1 MLPLFDMLMKAQ
13 NGDAVAEMARQ
24 FGLSQKQTQDALAAL
39 MPAFSTGLKRNASDP
54 MGVGS
59 FLQALAGGGHEKY
72 FEDMT
77 KAFTP
82 SGVEEG
88 NGILGHLFGSKEVSR
103 AVAAQ
108 AAQATGIGQEILKQ
122 MLPVIAS
129 TMMGGLYKQ
138 STGQMNAMPGFGAA
152 QGNVIGEVIEQMMR
166 QQAEMAKRMQP
177 RAAEP
182 EPAPNPFDNP
192 FGKAL
197 EQMFGGGAAR
207 REPEPEPQRKA
218 GYDPANPMDNPLGRI
233 FQDMLTG
240 GFGQVR
246 QPGATPPR
254 EEMHPEPE
262 AEKPNPYGDLFGEM
276 FETGRKTQ
284 QQYQKSMEDI
294 FEGYMKGM
302 QRRR

>member
-1 MLPLFDMLMKAQ
+1 MLPLYDMFMNAQ
-13 NGDAVAEMARQ
+13 NGDAVAQMARQ
-24 FGLSQKQTQDALAAL
+24 FGLSQKQTQDALEAL
-39 MPAFSTGLKRNASDP
+39 IPAFSTGLKRNASDP
-54 MGVGS
+54 MGVGA
-59 FLQALAGGGHEKY
+59 FLQALANGHHAKY

-77 KAFTP
+77 KAFSP
-82 SGVEEG
+82 AGVDEG

-152 QGNVIGEVIEQMMR
+152 QGNVIGQVIEEMMR
-166 QQAEMAKRMQP
+166 QQGEMARRMQP
-177 RAAEP
+177 REPEP

-197 EQMFGGGAAR
+197 EQMFGGATSR
-207 REPEPEPQRKA
+207 RKPEPRQQTGT
-218 GYDPANPMDNPLGRI
+218 GYNPMNPMDNPLGRI
-233 FQDMLTG
+233 FEDMMKG
-240 GFGQVR
+240 GFAGQPQAR
-246 QPGATPPR
+246 QA
-254 EEMHPEPE
+254 EPEPE
-262 AEKPNPYGDLFGEM
+262 PEPETRNPYGDLFGEM
-276 FETGRKTQ
+276 FETGRRTQ
-284 QQYQKSMEDI
+284 EQYQKSMEQI
-294 FEGYMKGM
+294 FDGYLKGM

>member
-1 MLPLFDMLMKAQ
+1 MLPLFDMFMNAQ
-13 NGDAVAEMARQ
+13 NGEAVARMARQ
-24 FGLSQKQTQDALAAL
+24 FGLTQKQTQDALEAL

-54 MGVGS
+54 MGVGA
-59 FLQALAGGGHEKY
+59 FLQALAGGGHAKY

-77 KAFTP
+77 KAFSP

-152 QGNVIGEVIEQMMR
+152 QGNVIGQVIEEMMR
-166 QQAEMAKRMQP
+166 QQGEMAKRMQP
-177 RAAEP
+177 RQPEP
-182 EPAPNPFDNP
+182 EPAPGPFDNP

-197 EQMFGGGAAR
+197 EQMFGGAASR
-207 REPEPEPQRKA
+207 REPEPQRRTGT
-218 GYDPANPMDNPLGRI
+218 GYNPMNPMDNPLGRI
-233 FQDMLTG
+233 FEDMMKG
-240 GFGQVR
+240 GFAGQPQAR
-246 QPGATPPR
+246 Q
-254 EEMHPEPE
+254 PEPE
-262 AEKPNPYGDLFGEM
+262 PEPEPEPANPYGDLFGEM
-276 FETGRKTQ
+276 FETGKRTQ
-284 QQYQKSMEDI
+284 EQYQKSMEQI
-294 FEGYMKGM
+294 FDGYLKGM
-302 QRRR
+302 QQRR